1 MALWELSVLPDNTTK
16 QHSPLAYRTHAVYDS
31 LGIGCSLASLCVYMR
46 KNGFQNNQ
54 NILFLLYAFV
64 YLLKQP
70 RKSRKN
76 TSSDCPAQGSLDI
89 LLTLYGQVEI
99 RSEVAQ
105 RASEIYSLITSVSL

>member
-16 QHSPLAYRTHAVYDS
+16 QHSPLSYRTHAVYDS

-64 YLLKQP
+64 Y
-70 RKSRKN
+70 
-76 TSSDCPAQGSLDI
+76 T
-89 LLTLYGQVEI
+89 VW
-99 RSEVAQ
+99 
-105 RASEIYSLITSVSL
+105 ASGNKEWGGPESKWNI